1 MDNIYSF
8 SAYLLTL
15 HSGRARNSSLK
26 ASRDRLA
33 CLALQEIFGVDNVDT
48 LFAGD
53 DDDDDDELDFETS
66 DGSSVSV
73 KVSWV
78 SVLLKELH
86 HFWLIKRYYVL

>member
-1 MDNIYSF
+1 M
-8 SAYLLTL
+8 
-15 HSGRARNSSLK
+15 
-26 ASRDRLA
+26 
-33 CLALQEIFGVDNVDT
+33 DT
-48 LFAGD
+48 LFGG
-53 DDDDDDELDFETS
+53 DDDDDELDFETS